1 MSEST
6 MFNLASIIQESAV
19 DIEGKT
25 VVLELHCRGQWIFPE
40 ASWRAR
46 CLINWPHMNAS
57 IADLLYRAASADA

>member
-25 VVLELHCRGQWIFPE
+25 VVLELHCRANGFSLKLRGE
-40 ASWRAR
+40 RVA
-46 CLINWPHMNAS
+46 
-57 IADLLYRAASADA
+57 